1 MVVFLFTFLYQQARE
16 RFSNNSE
23 VTSMVMSIFHCLIKN
38 FNLIY
43 VQTVSTNLYLAD
55 DSVCIYM
62 DNLGKEMNWN
72 ELRVIHWCNF
82 LL

>member
-16 RFSNNSE
+16 RLSNNSE
-23 VTSMVMSIFHCLIKN
+23 VTSMVMSIFHSLIKN

-55 DSVCIYM
+55 DSVCNYT

-72 ELRVIHWCNF
+72 
-82 LL
+82 